1 MSWHA
6 TTNMTQMDGG
16 EFVCYKRFLMRAFYC
31 VQMKPLCKL
40 YIEPYRK
47 NYQADTDALNKNV
60 VQNRRECE

>member
-47 NYQADTDALNKNV
+47 NYQADTDA
-60 VQNRRECE
+60 